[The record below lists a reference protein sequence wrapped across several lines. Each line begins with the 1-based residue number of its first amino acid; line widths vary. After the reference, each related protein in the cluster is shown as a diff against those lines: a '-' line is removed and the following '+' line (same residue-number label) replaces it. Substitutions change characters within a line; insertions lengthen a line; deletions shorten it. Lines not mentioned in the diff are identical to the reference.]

1 MQKESSS
8 SVQIFYPKFDRAELI
23 QRLQQKLGDLSKE
36 LPLLLVVL
44 FGSYVQ
50 GNYTV
55 ASDVDL
61 LIVYE
66 GEGRKDAFA
75 LAKKTLDIPL
85 LEPHVYSE
93 NEYEECGDLIARMET
108 GGIVL
113 FSRTDE
119 KDAIKRHQL

>member
-1 MQKESSS
+1 
-8 SVQIFYPKFDRAELI
+8 LI
-23 QRLQQKLGDLSKE
+23 QRLQQKLGYLSKE

-44 FGSYVQ
+44 FGSYAQ

-55 ASDVDL
+55 ASDVDV

-66 GEGRKDAFA
+66 GRGRKDAFA
-75 LAKKTLDIPL
+75 TAKKTLDIPL

-93 NEYEECGDLIARMET
+93 DEFQQYRDVIARMEA

-113 FSRTDE
+113 FSR
-119 KDAIKRHQL
+119 KKGVL